1 MTNFQTTIDNNLLQ
15 SADRN
20 LLRNKNCTP
29 NGLYDPAE
37 EHDSCGIGMAV
48 DIKGRK
54 SHDIVRDGI
63 VILNN
68 MAHRGAVGSDPET
81 GDGAGILLQ
90 MPDKFFRQRITQT
103 GCKNLPNA
111 GQYAVA
117 VLFLPKNCNAK
128 LLLDIL
134 IKTIE
139 ENNCNV
145 IGIRN
150 VPTQPEA
157 VGPTARQ
164 LCPDVKQIF
173 ISIPNANVNS
183 KSKSNTKSK
192 SKNSDYEIDELT
204 FERKLYVIRR
214 LAEKKVRESN
224 LDGKDEFYISS
235 LSSRTLVY
243 KGMMIAE
250 QLTRFYSDLLE
261 EDMESAI
268 AVVHQRYS
276 TNTFPNWTLA
286 QPFRMM
292 CHNGEINTI
301 RGNVDRRCQAQE
313 ILNGLRSRTETVWG
327 EDIEKILPIFNDPNA
342 SDSAL
347 FDNMF
352 ELLSLSDRS
361 LAHSILMMIPEAWGD
376 KYSLGKDH
384 RGFFE
389 YHATFMEP
397 WDGPAAMAFSDGHVA
412 GSIVDR
418 NGLRPAR
425 YSVTKNDR
433 FILASESGVL
443 PLEQSDIVQKGNVS
457 PGRMILVDTVQQ
469 RIIGNDEIKAKITR
483 SRPYRRWVDA
493 NKVELSRSGAVDAM
507 LTEPVELYKAQ
518 RNSGYTREELDVVIR
533 PMFETGTEPI
543 GSMGFDVPPAVL
555 SDKPELLF
563 DYFKQRFA
571 QVTNP
576 PIDPI
581 REKLLMSL
589 TSFIGPLGSPLTEFP
604 SHAHTLKI
612 RTPILTPL
620 DLQQIFEI
628 KESALRAVSIDT
640 TFSDLTPNGMR
651 AAMNRVCENAVKSIQ
666 NGAGILVLSDRNINH
681 NRAAIP
687 SLLVA
692 SGLGRYL
699 MNNGLRGKVGIILE
713 SAEPRQVHHF
723 AMLITC
729 GLDAVCPYLAMETIA
744 AEVRRSESLF
754 PMGLQQAVRNYI
766 SSIDKG
772 LLKIFS
778 KMGISTIRSYRYTLS
793 CEAIGLDKNFVSE
806 FFGPIPSRIGG
817 LGFDDIARETLQR
830 HSDAYTEKRGRI
842 NLLDA
847 GGEYRNR
854 RGGPQHLWD
863 TESVHLLQQAARNN
877 DQKSYNA
884 FSERINNQEDR
895 YCTLRS
901 LIDFRLDQC
910 NPVPLSEVEPADELV
925 KRFLT
930 GAMSFG
936 ALSRE
941 VHETMAIAMNRIGS
955 MSNGGEGGEDSARY
969 VTVNGVNR
977 CSATK
982 QVASGRFGVT
992 VEYLAS
998 ARDLQIKMAQGAKPG
1013 EGGHLPGH
1021 KVNEEIGRIRHSTPG
1036 VSLISPPPHHDIY
1049 SIEDLAQ
1056 LIFDLKNVNPLASVS
1071 VKLVSI
1077 CGVGTIAAGVAKGK
1091 ADMILISGGDGG
1103 TGASPLSS
1111 IKNAGVPWELG
1122 LSETQQT
1129 LVQNDLRGRVRI
1141 QTDGQMRTG
1150 RDIAIAALLGA
1161 EEFGFGTAALV
1172 TLGCVLMRKCHQN
1185 TCPVGI
1191 ATQDARLR
1199 KRFGGAPEHLIN
1211 YFRFVAEELRGIM
1224 GRLGFRTFSEMV
1236 GRSDLLV
1243 QRIGVGHWKS
1253 QTLDLSA
1260 IFQRPEVPE
1269 HFSLHYSEPQHLDGV
1284 TPLMLQTLED
1294 SRESAATGKKIIK
1307 TYKISNLDRAIGS
1320 NISYEIAKKYGVAGL
1335 PEDTIQLTFEG
1346 TAGQSFGAFTA
1357 AGVTL
1362 NLVGEANDYVGKGLS
1377 GGKLIIRVPS
1387 SSPIDASQNVI
1398 AGKTLFYG
1406 ATGGEAYINGRVGER
1421 FCVRNSGAM
1430 VVVEGVGDH
1439 GCEYMT
1445 GGCVAVLGSTGINF
1459 AAGMSGGIA
1468 YVYDPDQQFD
1478 LRCNLEMVDLEP
1490 MFLEA
1495 DIQKLYEM
1503 IQKHFQYT
1511 NSAKA
1516 KEMLDNWERTKNL
1529 FVKVIPMEYRAALG
1543 LTNPV
1548 DLQSR
1553 KTSEQQIHLA

>member
-1 MTNFQTTIDNNLLQ
+1 FFAQ
-15 SADRN
+15 
-20 LLRNKNCTP
+20 KF
-29 NGLYDPAE
+29 GLYDPAE

-63 VILNN
+63 VVLNN

-90 MPDKFFRQRITQT
+90 LPDKFFRQRTSQT
-103 GCKNLPNA
+103 NCKILPKQ
-111 GQYAVA
+111 GQYAVG
-117 VLFLPKNCNAK
+117 VLFLPKNHNAK
-128 LLLDIL
+128 KLLDIL
-134 IKTIE
+134 INTIE
-139 ENNCNV
+139 ENNCS
-145 IGIRN
+145 ILGIRD
-150 VPTQPEA
+150 VPTIPNA

-173 ISIPNANVNS
+173 ISTPTL
-183 KSKSNTKSK
+183 KQTPKSK
-192 SKNSDYEIDELT
+192 SKNIDTEIDELT
-204 FERKLYVIRR
+204 FERKLYIIRR
-214 LAEKKVRESN
+214 IAEKKIRESN
-224 LDGKDEFYISS
+224 IDGNDEFYISS
-235 LSSRTLVY
+235 LSSRTLAY

-250 QLTRFYSDLLE
+250 QLTKFYPDLLE
-261 EDMESAI
+261 NDMESAI
-268 AVVHQRYS
+268 ALVHQRYS

-301 RGNVDRRCQAQE
+301 RGNVDRRCQANE

-327 EDIEKILPIFNDPNA
+327 EDIEKILPIFNDLDA

-352 ELLSLSDRS
+352 ELLALSDRS

-433 FILASESGVL
+433 FILASEAGVL
-443 PLEQSDIVQKGNVS
+443 PLDPADVVQKGNVA

-493 NKVELSRSGAVDAM
+493 NKVELSRGGAVDAM
-507 LTEPVELYKAQ
+507 LTDAVDLYKAQ
-518 RNSGYTREELDVVIR
+518 RNAGYTREELDIVIR

-589 TSFIGPLGSPLTEFP
+589 TSFVGPLGSPLTEFP

-628 KESALRAVSIDT
+628 KEPALQAINIDT
-640 TFSDLTPNGMR
+640 TFNELSPDGMR
-651 AAMNRVCENAVKSIQ
+651 VAMNRVCEDAVKAIE
-666 NGAGILVLSDRNINH
+666 NGAGILVLSDRNINSE
-681 NRAAIP
+681 RAAIP

-692 SGLGRYL
+692 SGVGRYL
-699 MNNGLRGKVGIILE
+699 MNKGLRGKVGIILE

-744 AEVRRSESLF
+744 AEVRKSESLF
-754 PMGLQQAVRNYI
+754 PMGLQQAIRNYI

-793 CEAIGLDKNFVSE
+793 CEAIGLNKDFVSE

-817 LGFDDIARETLQR
+817 LGFDEVAKETLQR
-830 HSDAYTEKRGRI
+830 HNDAFGEKRGRM

-847 GGEYRNR
+847 GGEFRNR

-863 TESVHLLQQAARNN
+863 TESVHFLQQAARNN

-884 FSERINNQEDR
+884 FSARINDQENR
-895 YCTLRS
+895 YGTLRS
-901 LIDFRLDQC
+901 LIDFKADKC
-910 NPVPLSEVEPADELV
+910 NSVPISEVESADELV

-969 VTVNGVNR
+969 VSSNGVDR

-992 VEYLAS
+992 VEYLAN
-998 ARDLQIKMAQGAKPG
+998 AKDLQIKMAQGAKPG

-1021 KVNEEIGRIRHSTPG
+1021 KVNDEIGRIRHSTPG

-1056 LIFDLKNVNPLASVS
+1056 LIFDLKNANPLARVS

-1111 IKNAGVPWELG
+1111 IKNAGVVWELG

-1129 LVQNDLRGRVRI
+1129 LVRNNLRGRVRI

-1150 RDIAIAALLGA
+1150 RDVAIAALLGA

-1199 KRFGGAPEHLIN
+1199 KHFGGAPEHLIN
-1211 YFRFVAEELRGIM
+1211 YFRFVAEELREIM

-1243 QRIGVGHWKS
+1243 QRTGIEHWKAR
-1253 QTLDLSA
+1253 TLDLSA

-1269 HFSLHYSEPQHLDGV
+1269 HFSLRYSEPQHLDGV

-1294 SRESAATGKKIIK
+1294 SREAIETGGKQQVIK
-1307 TYKISNLDRAIGS
+1307 TYKISNLDRAIGA
-1320 NISYEIAKKYGVAGL
+1320 NISYEIARRYGAVGL
-1335 PEDTIQLTFEG
+1335 PEDAIQLTFEG

-1377 GGKLIIRVPS
+1377 GGKLIMRIPTT
-1387 SSPIDASQNVI
+1387 SPITDASQNVI

-1421 FCVRNSGAM
+1421 FCVRNSGAT

-1445 GGCVAVLGSTGINF
+1445 GGCVAVLGATGINF

-1490 MFLEA
+1490 MFLDT
-1495 DIQKLYEM
+1495 DIEKLYAM
-1503 IQKHFQYT
+1503 IQNHFRYT
-1511 NSAKA
+1511 GSVKA

-1553 KTSEQQIHLA
+1553 KTSEQQVHLA

>member
-1 MTNFQTTIDNNLLQ
+1 MTYFQTAIDENLREF
-15 SADRN
+15 ADKKG
-20 LLRNKNCTP
+20 LKHLSQK
-29 NGLYDPAE
+29 NGLYEPTE
-37 EHDSCGIGMAV
+37 EHDSCGIGLAA
-48 DIKGRK
+48 DIQGNK

-68 MAHRGAVGSDPET
+68 IVHRGAVGSDPET
-81 GDGAGILLQ
+81 GDGAGILIQ
-90 MPDKFFRQRITQT
+90 MPDKFFRQRTSQI
-103 GCKNLPNA
+103 GIKSLPNE

-117 VLFLPKNCNAK
+117 MLFLPQNQNAETF
-128 LLLDIL
+128 LNIL
-134 IKTIE
+134 INTIE
-139 ENNCNV
+139 ENNCKLL
-145 IGIRN
+145 GIRN
-150 VPTQPEA
+150 VPTKKNA
-157 VGPTARQ
+157 VGSTAQKICPT
-164 LCPDVKQIF
+164 VKQIF
-173 ISIPNANVNS
+173 ISKPLNA
-183 KSKSNTKSK
+183 TP
-192 SKNSDYEIDELT
+192 DFGEIE

-214 LAEKKVRESN
+214 LAEKKVHESN
-224 LDGKDEFYISS
+224 LDGKDEFYINS

-250 QLTRFYSDLLE
+250 QLTRFYPDLIE
-261 EDMESAI
+261 TDMESAI

-286 QPFRMM
+286 QPLRMM

-301 RGNVDRRCQAQE
+301 RGNVDRRRVMQE
-313 ILNGLRSRTETVWG
+313 ILNGLRSRNETVWG
-327 EDIEKILPIFNDPNA
+327 EDIDKILPIFNDLDA

-352 ELLSLSDRS
+352 ELLSLSGRR
-361 LAHSILMMIPEAWGD
+361 LAHAILMMIPEAWGD

-425 YSVTKNDR
+425 FSVTKNDR
-433 FILASESGVL
+433 FILASEAGVL
-443 PLEQSDIVQKGNVS
+443 PLDPSDVVQKGNVS
-457 PGRMILVDTVQQ
+457 PGRMILVDTDQK

-493 NKVELSRSGAVDAM
+493 NKVELSRAGAVDAM
-507 LTEPVELYKAQ
+507 LTDAAELIKLQ
-518 RNSGYTREELDVVIR
+518 RNVGYTREEINIVIR
-533 PMFETGTEPI
+533 PMFETGAEAI
-543 GSMGFDVPPAVL
+543 GSMGFDVPLAVL

-589 TSFIGPLGSPLTEFP
+589 TSFVGPLGSPLTEFP

-628 KESALRAVSIDT
+628 KEPALKTIRIDT
-640 TFSDLTPNGMR
+640 TFEELTPQGMR
-651 AAMNRVCENAVKSIQ
+651 NAMNRVCQEAEDAIK
-666 NGAGILVLSDRNINH
+666 NGVGILVLSDKKCSSE
-681 NRAAIP
+681 RAAIP
-687 SLLVA
+687 GLLVA

-699 MNNGLRGKVGIILE
+699 MNKGLRGKVGIILE

-729 GLDAVCPYLAMETIA
+729 GIDAVCPYLAMETIA
-744 AEVRRSESLF
+744 SEVRRSESLF
-754 PMGLQQAVRNYI
+754 PMGLQEAIRNYI

-793 CEAIGLDKNFVSE
+793 CEAIGLDGNFVTE
-806 FFGPIPSRIGG
+806 YFGHIPSRVGG

-830 HSDAYTEKRGRI
+830 HNNAYRVKQDQY
-842 NLLDA
+842 NLLDV
-847 GGEYRNR
+847 GGEFRNR
-854 RGGPQHLWD
+854 RGGTQHLWD
-863 TESVHLLQQAARNN
+863 ADSVHLLQQAARHN
-877 DQKSYNA
+877 DQKSYDA
-884 FSERINNQEDR
+884 FAERINNQENR

-901 LIDFRLDQC
+901 LIDFKSEHC
-910 NPVPLSEVEPADELV
+910 NPVPLSEVESADELV

-941 VHETMAIAMNRIGS
+941 VHETMAIAMNQIGS
-955 MSNGGEGGEDSARY
+955 MSNGGEGGEDSTRY
-969 VTVNGVNR
+969 VEKDGVNR

-992 VEYLAS
+992 AEYLAN
-998 ARDLQIKMAQGAKPG
+998 AKDLQIKMAQGAKPG

-1021 KVNEEIGRIRHSTPG
+1021 KVNDEIGRIRHSTPG

-1056 LIFDLKNVNPLASVS
+1056 LIFDLKNVNPVARVS

-1129 LVQNDLRGRVRI
+1129 LVRNDLRGRVRI

-1199 KRFGGAPEHLIN
+1199 QRFGGAPEHLIN

-1224 GRLGFRTFSEMV
+1224 ARLGFRTFMEMV
-1236 GRSDLLV
+1236 GRNDLLA
-1243 QRIGVGHWKS
+1243 QRIGAGHWKAK
-1253 QTLDLSA
+1253 TIDLSA

-1269 HFSLHYSEPQHLDGV
+1269 HVALHYSTPQHLDGV

-1294 SRESAATGKKIIK
+1294 ANDAIETQKKVVK
-1307 TYKISNLDRAIGS
+1307 SYKISNLDRTIGA
-1320 NISYEIAKKYGVAGL
+1320 NISYKIAKKYGAAGL
-1335 PEDTIQLTFEG
+1335 PEDTISYTFEG

-1362 NLVGEANDYVGKGLS
+1362 NLIGEANDYVGKGLS
-1377 GGKLIIRVPS
+1377 GGKLIIRIPKTS
-1387 SSPIDASQNVI
+1387 LIDAAQNVI

-1421 FCVRNSGAM
+1421 FCVRNSGAT

-1490 MFLEA
+1490 MFLDA
-1495 DIQKLYEM
+1495 DIQKLYGM
-1503 IQKHFQYT
+1503 IEKHFKYT

-1553 KTSEQQIHLA
+1553 KTSEQQVHLA